1 MANIT
6 IRDLPDNTKE
16 NLRILAA
23 KSGVSLESYAR
34 LVLQKA
40 SSSDSFL
47 QQNILDLASKYFGHK
62 YGVELDLPERSS
74 TRDKVTFEQ

>member
-16 NLRILAA
+16 NLRVLAA
-23 KSGVSLESYAR
+23 KSGVSLEAYAR

-47 QQNILDLASKYFGHK
+47 QQNILDLAGKYFGRK
-62 YGVELDLPERSS
+62 YGVELGLPERSS
-74 TRDKVTFEQ
+74 TRGEINFEQ